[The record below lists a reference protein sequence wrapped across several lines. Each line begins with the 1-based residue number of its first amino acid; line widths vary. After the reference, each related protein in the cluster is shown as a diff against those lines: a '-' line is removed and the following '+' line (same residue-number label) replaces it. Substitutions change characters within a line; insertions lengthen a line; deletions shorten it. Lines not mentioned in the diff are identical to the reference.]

1 MTTLQDVRFALRM
14 MHRAPGFTCIALL
27 LLAVGIGANAAV
39 FAAVNAVLLRSLP
52 YHDAERLVFVREN
65 GPSEISRGMR
75 AGIPDYHDWRAQ
87 SRSFTDLAAYT
98 STGFNVVRGDGAE
111 RVQAQVVSANFAGT
125 LGVQPAL
132 GRFFTHEESRPG
144 DARVV
149 VVSHAFWQRVLGGRP
164 EALGETLTLDALPYT
179 VVGVMPEEFVTPE
192 AADVWIPLGFFT
204 GPVLEWRANHMLE
217 VVGRLRP
224 GTSVG
229 QAQREMN
236 AVAAR
241 IWKTDRLMSA
251 GWTLELTPV
260 NDVMLGPTRPA
271 LLTMLAAVTAV
282 MLIVCANVASLLLAR
297 AAARRREIA
306 VRVALGASLG
316 RIARQLFTES
326 AVLAATG
333 GFLGVAIAYAAMG
346 AIDRAAASHL
356 GHFVSLRLDLTVVA
370 YAAVIATTTALLLS
384 VAPLLQLRQHRI
396 GLARTRGGTTDPGR
410 RILTPLVA
418 GEVAASVTLLVLAV
432 LLVSS
437 FDRLLRIDPGF
448 STDRTLSFRLTL
460 PPATY
465 RGPAA
470 RLGVYERVRA
480 RLAGLPGVT
489 AVGLASSLPFSRP
502 GERRSNSLFVQSR
515 HGDDATGALRTD
527 LDPNGIPK
535 ADVRYVDAG
544 FFGAMGLR
552 LSRGAL
558 LDPTTDASSAPQAV
572 INRTTATRVF
582 GSSDPIGQRIAVG
595 SDPSTW
601 RTVVGVVEDV
611 TNRGLRGPPVE
622 EVYLSHQHFAHAS
635 MAFLVRTNGDAAAM
649 ARTVARELAALA
661 PDVPVYDVRT
671 MQERLIDS
679 VGIQRLAAL
688 VMRALALVA
697 FVLAVSGLYGVLAY
711 LVSRRTHELGVRM
724 ALGAT
729 SADVVA
735 MVMRQAMLVV
745 APGIAVGLVGAVG
758 AARLVRDQ
766 LFGVGAVEPTVL
778 GGVAAVVLAA
788 SVIAVF
794 LPARAGS
801 RVDPMVALRSD

>member
-14 MHRAPGFTCIALL
+14 MRRAPGFTAIALL

-75 AGIPDYHDWRAQ
+75 AGIPDYHDWRTGSQ
-87 SRSFTDLAAYT
+87 SFSDLAAYA

-111 RVQAQVVSANFAGT
+111 RVQAQVASSNLART

-132 GRFFTHEESRPG
+132 GRFFTDDESRPG
-144 DARVV
+144 NARVV
-149 VVSHAFWQRVLGGRP
+149 VVSHAFWQRALGGRR
-164 EALGETLTLDALPYT
+164 EALGETLALDARPYT
-179 VVGVMPEEFVTPE
+179 VVGVMPEEFVAPE

-204 GPVLEWRANHMLE
+204 GPMLEWRANHMLE
-217 VVGRLRP
+217 IVGRLRP

-229 QAQREMN
+229 QAQRELN
-236 AVAAR
+236 TVAAR
-241 IWKTDRLMSA
+241 IWEADRLMSA
-251 GWTLELTPV
+251 GWTLEVTPL

-271 LLTMLAAVTAV
+271 LVTMLAGVTAV

-297 AAARRREIA
+297 AASRQKEIA
-306 VRVALGASLG
+306 VRVALGGSLG
-316 RIARQLFTES
+316 QIARQLLTES
-326 AVLAATG
+326 AVLAAAG
-333 GFLGVAIAYAAMG
+333 GLLGVVVAYAAMG

-356 GHFVSLRLDLTVVA
+356 GHFVSLRLDFTVLAYVA
-370 YAAVIATTTALLLS
+370 AIAVMTTLLLS
-384 VAPLLQLRQHRI
+384 VAPLLQLRHHRV
-396 GLARTRGGTTDPGR
+396 GVARTRGGTTDPGS
-410 RILTPLVA
+410 RILRPLVA

-437 FDRLLRIDPGF
+437 FDRLLRADPGF

-460 PPATY
+460 PPTTY
-465 RGPAA
+465 RGPAE
-470 RLGVYERVRA
+470 RLSMYERVRA
-480 RLAGLPGVT
+480 RLAALPGVT
-489 AVGLASSLPFSRP
+489 AVGFTSSLPFSRP

-527 LDPNGIPK
+527 LDPNAVPK

-544 FFGAMGLR
+544 FFNAMGLR
-552 LSRGAL
+552 LSRGAF
-558 LDPTTDASSAPQAV
+558 LDPTADVSSAPQAV
-572 INRTTATRVF
+572 INRTTVTRVF
-582 GSSDPIGQRIAVG
+582 GGSDPIGQRIAVG
-595 SDPSTW
+595 SDPGTW
-601 RTVVGVVEDV
+601 GTVVGVVEDV
-611 TNRGLRGPPVE
+611 TNRGLREAPVE
-622 EVYLSHQHFAHAS
+622 EVYLSHEHFPHAS
-635 MAFLVRTNGDAAAM
+635 MAVLVRTNGDAGAM
-649 ARTVARELAALA
+649 ARVVSREIAALA

-671 MQERLIDS
+671 MQERLVDS
-679 VGIQRLAAL
+679 VGVQRLAAL

-729 SADVVA
+729 SGDVVA
-735 MVMRQAMLVV
+735 MIMRQALLVV
-745 APGIAVGLVGAVG
+745 TPGIAVGLAGAVG
-758 AARLVRDQ
+758 AAQLVRGQ
-766 LFGVGAVEPTVL
+766 LY
-778 GGVAAVVLAA
+778 GVAVIEPAVLAGVASVVLAA
-788 SVIAVF
+788 SAIAVL

-801 RVDPMVALRSD
+801 RVDPMVSLRSD